1 MFRLLSKKAV
11 SKQTVD
17 RWLHYVYIY
26 LLSESTRSRAF
37 DLVGQAYASI
47 SAEDL
52 SAFVGLPVAD
62 AVSGT
67 AAF

>member
-1 MFRLLSKKAV
+1 M
-11 SKQTVD
+11 
-17 RWLHYVYIY
+17 H